1 VDLVAS
7 DEFADFMAKEL
18 VPWIRSHYNVTKDPK
33 KTVVTGKSAGGLAST
48 YIALRHPEVFGNVLS
63 RSGAF
68 WWSFEH
74 NGGICGSRC
83 PDSRG
88 RGGDGSRDATTEGN
102 IMAKLFL
109 ASPKLPLR
117 FYLAVGTFE
126 IDREGGGG
134 GILESTR
141 HLRDVL
147 LAKGYQVH
155 YQQFVGGHDGLS
167 WRGTLADG
175 LINLLGVR

>member
-1 VDLVAS
+1 
-7 DEFADFMAKEL
+7 
-18 VPWIRSHYNVTKDPK
+18 
-33 KTVVTGKSAGGLAST
+33 
-48 YIALRHPEVFGNVLS
+48 
-63 RSGAF
+63 
-68 WWSFEH
+68 
-74 NGGICGSRC
+74 
-83 PDSRG
+83 
-88 RGGDGSRDATTEGN
+88 
-102 IMAKLFL
+102 MAKLFL